1 MRDQQPR
8 GESQPWIWARVP
20 RRGSGGGSPGQGSP
34 AWIWARVPRARVPGL
49 DLEEG
54 PQGEGPLPGS
64 GGGSPG
70 RGSSAWIWARVPGAP
85 IWRRV
90 PSLDLGKGPRPR
102 FWTRVSGPGS
112 GRGSSRSIS
121 PADHGPGEASTPCA
135 PRPFCEAAQTRGRRA
150 PPPPQ
155 GLGQGSAPRSRRA
168 PAPRPKAPDWPLSKL
183 SRAPGC
189 PHEAVSHT
197 LPLTPR
203 GPSVLKKTDF
213 LQGAFLNS
221 SAGPQTPVGESPKP
235 FLKDW
240 FFLR

>member
-34 AWIWARVPRARVPGL
+34 AWIWARVPRARVLGL
-49 DLEEG
+49 DL
-54 PQGEGPLPGS
+54 GEGP
-64 GGGSPG
+64 
-70 RGSSAWIWARVPGAP
+70 
-85 IWRRV
+85 
-90 PSLDLGKGPRPR
+90 RPW

-183 SRAPGC
+183 SRAPGH

-235 FLKDW
+235 FLKDC